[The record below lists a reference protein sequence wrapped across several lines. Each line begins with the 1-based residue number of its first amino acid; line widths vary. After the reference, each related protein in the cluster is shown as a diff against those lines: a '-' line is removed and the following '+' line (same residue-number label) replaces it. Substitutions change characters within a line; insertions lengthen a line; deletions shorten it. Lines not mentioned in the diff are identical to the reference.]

1 MNTNFDNWNTFVSK
15 LTRKNKDLR
24 SASPKENI
32 DVKRNNSKYDKDKVN
47 ATQKDT
53 KEDNWN
59 NLLQKRAK
67 EIRLGIVHG
76 HEDDLTQEDQ
86 NTMQQIHSDYFEDLA
101 KVNELGLLTESS
113 QSQEEEANRANI
125 SGYIKTEKVKDF
137 IQTVNMYDIIAFVC
151 VPTNDD
157 IPIKDEVGIP
167 ITIDNGSIHTH
178 VSMRDDG
185 IRVYMEDSEEEP
197 TKSLGIHFPETSYI
211 EVIDPV
217 WYRTARYMFNCVIKS
232 LQDISD

>member
-15 LTRKNKDLR
+15 LTRKNI
-24 SASPKENI
+24 KENI
-32 DVKRNNSKYDKDKVN
+32 DIKRNNSKYDKDKFN

-53 KEDNWN
+53 KEHNWN

-125 SGYIKTEKVKDF
+125 SGYIKNEKVKDF

-151 VPTNDD
+151 VPTNDELS
-157 IPIKDEVGIP
+157 IKDEIGIP

-185 IRVYMEDSEEEP
+185 IRVYMEDSDEEP
-197 TKSLGIHFPETSYI
+197 TEGESLSIYFPETSYI